1 MNKSVYIVAI
11 LLIVIAGLAFVF
23 VNPPQKKE
31 TTTYTTLTTTTAT
44 TTTTTATTP
53 TTTTITATPTM
64 SKITLNG
71 AGATFPFPLYDK
83 WCAEYNKLYPNI
95 FINYQSIGSG
105 GGIRAHLDK
114 TVHFAASDAPLND
127 EQWAKAQGTLTL
139 PMTIGGVVIIYN
151 LPGLNQSLI
160 LSGEVISKIYLGEI
174 NKWNDPLIA
183 SLNPGIALPD
193 KDIVVVHRSDG
204 SGTTYV
210 FTNYLSRVSD
220 KWRSTVGMGTS
231 VNWPTGVGAK
241 GNEGVS
247 AMVMQTPYSIG
258 YVEYTYAKKN
268 NIKYAYIV
276 NAAGEVVE
284 PSTQSFQKA
293 VEYAALKLPK
303 GNESWANVS
312 IVDMVATNKDAKGAY
327 PITSFSYIFIYKDLS
342 VVPGMDKATAQ
353 ALVNFLWWATHD
365 GQKYAE
371 PLFYVPLPESVVK
384 LNEETLLMVTY
395 GGEPLI
401 KK

>member
-1 MNKSVYIVAI
+1 
-11 LLIVIAGLAFVF
+11 
-23 VNPPQKKE
+23 
-31 TTTYTTLTTTTAT
+31 
-44 TTTTTATTP
+44 
-53 TTTTITATPTM
+53 
-64 SKITLNG
+64 
-71 AGATFPFPLYDK
+71 
-83 WCAEYNKLYPNI
+83 
-95 FINYQSIGSG
+95 
-105 GGIRAHLDK
+105 
-114 TVHFAASDAPLND
+114 
-127 EQWAKAQGTLTL
+127 
-139 PMTIGGVVIIYN
+139 
-151 LPGLNQSLI
+151 
-160 LSGEVISKIYLGEI
+160 
-174 NKWNDPLIA
+174 
-183 SLNPGIALPD
+183 
-193 KDIVVVHRSDG
+193 
-204 SGTTYV
+204 
-210 FTNYLSRVSD
+210 
-220 KWRSTVGMGTS
+220 MGTS

-247 AMVMQTPYSIG
+247 AMVMQIPYSIG

-312 IVDMVATNKDAKGAY
+312 IVDMLATNKDAKGAY

-342 VVPGMDKATAQ
+342 VVPGMDKATSQ
-353 ALVNFLWWATHD
+353 ALVNFLWWVTHD

-371 PLFYVPLPESVVK
+371 PLFYVPLPESVVE
-384 LNEETLLMVTY
+384 LNEEILLMVTY